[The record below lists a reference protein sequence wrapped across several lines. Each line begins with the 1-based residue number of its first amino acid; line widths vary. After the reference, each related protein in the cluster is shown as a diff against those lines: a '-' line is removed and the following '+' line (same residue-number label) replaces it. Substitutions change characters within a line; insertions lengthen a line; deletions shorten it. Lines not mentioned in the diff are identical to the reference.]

1 MLYRF
6 KGAGCRR
13 NLNLVCAPFN
23 CKSEEG
29 GTFDISVTGF
39 WNSLPNTL
47 RKVRIS
53 KTTFRKAAHVYFL
66 PTVGTKKW
74 ITLTKWYWSWS
85 GYYIVLIA
93 MLKLLYWF
101 FYCVVL
107 TIKMLHKSYLAV
119 QSIFPFLFISD
130 LYIYSVCSVS
140 VHTSIYHYPYGC
152 SEDRGLQVT

>member
-1 MLYRF
+1 MAWLPFSDRVEVNTCKLF
-6 KGAGCRR
+6 LEDLNLQGSFPVFMQDLLR

-74 ITLTKWYWSWS
+74 ITLTKWR
-85 GYYIVLIA
+85 LI
-93 MLKLLYWF
+93 MIRLLH
-101 FYCVVL
+101 CLDCNAETVIL
-107 TIKMLHKSYLAV
+107 
-119 QSIFPFLFISD
+119 IFL
-130 LYIYSVCSVS
+130 LCSTRNQNAS
-140 VHTSIYHYPYGC
+140 
-152 SEDRGLQVT
+152 